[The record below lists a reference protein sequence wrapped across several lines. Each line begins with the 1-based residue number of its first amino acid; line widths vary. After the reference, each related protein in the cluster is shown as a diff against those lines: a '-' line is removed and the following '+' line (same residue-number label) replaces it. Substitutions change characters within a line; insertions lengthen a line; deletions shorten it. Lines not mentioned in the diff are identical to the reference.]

1 MGKDETGHKNV
12 RFSTEGIETRIGIE
26 GLSEKQVPTKELMER
41 YVDFAF
47 TGREGQCSVEDGSC
61 EAVKK
66 LFDFQRTFGWNEA
79 NEYKYMLDLDG
90 NAWSGRFHRL
100 LSTNSA
106 VLKSTIFPGW
116 LVQSLSFSLF
126 LCPLAYTN
134 LFKGTLVGFNLGYSE
149 SEFALSSL

>member
-1 MGKDETGHKNV
+1 MG
-12 RFSTEGIETRIGIE
+12 FATEGVQRRLGVES
-26 GLSEKQVPTKELMER
+26 LVEKRVATLDLIDR

-61 EAVKK
+61 DAVRK
-66 LFDFQRTFGWNEA
+66 LFDFQPTFGWNEA

-106 VLKSTIFPGW
+106 VLKSTIFPEW
-116 LVQSLSFSLF
+116 
-126 LCPLAYTN
+126 CD
-134 LFKGTLVGFNLGYSE
+134 
-149 SEFALSSL
+149 